1 MRPCSKSRSLSH
13 RFQPISSNVSASVI
27 VKDMSVRLVI
37 IFIFAAIDR
46 AIGKCS
52 LRLGGEQILTEYKT
66 QSSVEK
72 KFQQLKSPHFVNSLY
87 LKKPS
92 RIEALVYMLLITM
105 MILSVVERVV
115 RREMK
120 QEEATVIGPGG
131 VKMTQ
136 PTLRA
141 ILGIFNFVPH
151 NRIIHKKEVV
161 RKLLQPLT
169 DSQLKILRC
178 LGLSP
183 TLFTETS

>member
-1 MRPCSKSRSLSH
+1 MEYTPDEDA
-13 RFQPISSNVSASVI
+13 IE
-27 VKDMSVRLVI
+27 RLVKRDCT
-37 IFIFAAIDR
+37 FVLATND
-46 AIGKCS
+46 
-52 LRLGGEQILTEYKT
+52 LRLSGEQILTEYKT